1 VEGVG
6 IIGTVFGVIVAGA
19 AFLLAYF
26 NNATRL
32 MKRVDDLTSRV
43 FALQD
48 EAAQC
53 RQREG
58 ELKVELT
65 STTARIRALETATGT
80 APPPPLSG
88 IVVADLKGNIREFS
102 PALTPIFQY
111 LPKEVVGKP
120 ITMLIPPE
128 IRPQHDEAF
137 RRGVADP
144 ENIDSGREV
153 LTYGLSKTGSRVP
166 IGLTMHGWRAGGEGL
181 ITATIRQ
188 RLPADPGSSG
198 VNPGG

>member
-1 VEGVG
+1 VEGLGIAG
-6 IIGTVFGVIVAGA
+6 IIVAVVVALGG
-19 AFLLAYF
+19 FLLAYF

-88 IVVADLKGNIREFS
+88 IVVADLKGTIREFS

-111 LPKEVVGKP
+111 LPKEIVGKP
-120 ITMLIPPE
+120 ITTLVPPE
-128 IRPQHDEAF
+128 IRAQHEEAF

-144 ENIDSGREV
+144 EGIDSGREV
-153 LTYGLSKTGSRVP
+153 LTYGLTKTGSRVP

-198 VNPGG
+198 VNLGG